1 MTYFLFFTNYHSNFF
16 PLQPLLLPLTWFE
29 LEVLE
34 SIFIQQWIGVW
45 MKEVEFL
52 ARIKESIL
60 IIYFFRYKNLNEFV
74 GVKNKHFGGR
84 V

>member
-1 MTYFLFFTNYHSNFF
+1 MNDLLPLFYYQISFRYNHFF
-16 PLQPLLLPLTWFE
+16 GPLTWFE

-34 SIFIQQWIGVW
+34 SILIRQWIGVW

-60 IIYFFRYKNLNEFV
+60 IIYFFRFKNLNKFV
-74 GVKNKHFGGR
+74 RVKNKHFGGS